1 MLYLVLT
8 WLSPETLSKVG
19 FCASVSQWCQSDK
32 SIFFLPSYQISL
44 SPNVCDKSLW
54 EFKEEKIE
62 RKTELNKRKPLATIY
77 YVFKCIV
84 F

>member
-8 WLSPETLSKVG
+8 WFSPETLSKVG

-62 RKTELNKRKPLATIY
+62 KKLN
-77 YVFKCIV
+77 
-84 F
+84 